1 MNSRVKRLRVFA
13 GPNGSGKSTLYKYLT
28 QINAFNSYYHI
39 NPDLVAKDLT
49 VSLNLDNWPIDFS
62 FNELISY
69 LKLSPFQ
76 ILVNNN
82 NISDLLNFNGRRIS
96 LKDPSFNDSYLAAA
110 ISDFLRYKMI
120 QSNSSFSFE
129 SVFSHASKIKEIEIA
144 KEANFKI
151 YFYFITTSDPLVN
164 SQRIKNR
171 VETGGHDVPNEKI
184 IERYYRTMNNLYTAF
199 KLSDRAYL
207 FDNTSEK
214 SNNTFNFFAEK
225 NGNSIYLSNLNII
238 PQWFDEFILK
248 RLNNCLDCQGHL
260 RGLPE

>member
-1 MNSRVKRLRVFA
+1 MSNRVKRLRIFA

-39 NPDLVAKDLT
+39 NPDQIAKDLSI
-49 VSLNLDNWPIDFS
+49 SLNLDNWPINFS
-62 FNELISY
+62 YNELISY

-76 ILVNNN
+76 TMVDF
-82 NISDLLNFNGRRIS
+82 NIADLLNFKDRRIS
-96 LKDPSFNDSYLAAA
+96 LKDPTFNDSYLAAA

-129 SVFSHASKIKEIEIA
+129 SVFSHDSKIKEIEIA
-144 KEANFKI
+144 KKANFRI
-151 YFYFITTSDPLVN
+151 YFYFITTSDPLIN

-171 VETGGHDVPNEKI
+171 VETGGHDVPAEKI
-184 IERYYRTMNNLYTAF
+184 NERYFRTMNNLYTAF

-214 SNNTFNFFAEK
+214 SNNSFNLFVEK
-225 NGNSIYLSNLNII
+225 KENNIYISNSNLV
-238 PQWFDEFILK
+238 PQWFDEFVLK
-248 RLNNCLDCQGHL
+248 RF
-260 RGLPE
+260 